1 MVGEER
7 PHRAAERHPAVA
19 VAAGLA
25 DHAEADLHPRPA
37 DEAVLDRLLD
47 PEVGATGVADRRDA
61 DAERRLEVGG
71 CLEEPIAERG
81 LDQPHRVDA
90 ADDDVGVAVEEA
102 GQDRLAGKVD
112 RLVAVKAATDLDDA
126 AILDDQVRLGGIGAG
141 AVDDPTTGEERSRHG
156 SRLQQP
162 ERHRGSIG
170 PPSPP
175 EKSFMAD
182 SLAPPSGALD
192 TSKTYTAR
200 FKTEKGDI
208 VVELYADRAPRTVEN
223 FVNLARAGFYD
234 GTTFHRVIGGFM
246 AQGGDPTGTG
256 TGGPGYQFGDE
267 FDPSLRHDAA
277 GTLSMANAGPG
288 TNGSQFFLTY
298 GPTPHLDNKHSV
310 FGRVTEGMGVLQSLR
325 ERDPQRDREPGDRID
340 TIEISE
346 S

>member
-1 MVGEER
+1 
-7 PHRAAERHPAVA
+7 
-19 VAAGLA
+19 
-25 DHAEADLHPRPA
+25 
-37 DEAVLDRLLD
+37 
-47 PEVGATGVADRRDA
+47 
-61 DAERRLEVGG
+61 
-71 CLEEPIAERG
+71 
-81 LDQPHRVDA
+81 
-90 ADDDVGVAVEEA
+90 
-102 GQDRLAGKVD
+102 
-112 RLVAVKAATDLDDA
+112 
-126 AILDDQVRLGGIGAG
+126 
-141 AVDDPTTGEERSRHG
+141 
-156 SRLQQP
+156 
-162 ERHRGSIG
+162 
-170 PPSPP
+170 
-175 EKSFMAD
+175 MAD

-192 TSKTYTAR
+192 TSKTYSAR

-256 TGGPGYQFGDE
+256 TGGPGYQFDDE